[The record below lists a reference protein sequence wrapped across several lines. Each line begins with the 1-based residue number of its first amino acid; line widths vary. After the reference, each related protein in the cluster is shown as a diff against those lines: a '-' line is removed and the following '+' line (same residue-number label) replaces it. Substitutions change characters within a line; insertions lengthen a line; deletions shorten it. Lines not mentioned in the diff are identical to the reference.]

1 MARPSFLDKFSRGQR
16 RAAPSTLEHVMRNV
30 QAVLNTKEGYGYFLP
45 GFGLRSYT
53 DQSRGGNLVESLR
66 EELLQ
71 GIAQYEP
78 RLKDVE
84 VEPRGRDSGLWLH
97 FNLRASLEGQ
107 PLRLRIL
114 YDTTTGQVRL
124 EEEEE

>member
-1 MARPSFLDKFSRGQR
+1 MARPSFLDKFSRDQR
-16 RAAPSTLEHVMRNV
+16 RSAPSTLEHVMRNV

-53 DQSRGGNLVESLR
+53 DQSREGNLVELLR
-66 EELLQ
+66 EELQQ
-71 GIAQYEP
+71 GILQYEP

-84 VEPRGRDSGLWLH
+84 VEPRGRDSSLWLH
-97 FNLRASLEGQ
+97 FDLRARLEGQ
-107 PLRLRIL
+107 RVRLRIL
-114 YDTTTGQVRL
+114 FDTTTGQVRL

>member
-16 RAAPSTLEHVMRNV
+16 RSAPSTLEQVLRNL

-53 DQSRGGNLVESLR
+53 DRPREGSPVEALR

-71 GIAQYEP
+71 GVLQYEP
-78 RLKDVE
+78 RLKEVE

-97 FNLRASLEGQ
+97 FDLRARLEGQ
-107 PLRLRIL
+107 RVLLRIL
-114 YDTTTGQVRL
+114 YDTATGQVRL